1 MVNLFPSKK
10 KLHSMLMKQ
19 QWDKALKLLKT
30 KAVGRQQ
37 VSQLDDTGLSP
48 LTIAV
53 MNKPPIEVVQLLLS
67 ICPSASRKLDCHQLT
82 PLHVACR
89 CGADAQVVR
98 LLLQHDHG
106 VTASFIDAQ
115 NKTPLHYCVEYI
127 CNPLE
132 DVVVNMDTAQPAA
145 VSFSGSKRKGVK
157 VTARTKTATW
167 DRSSPTEVK
176 SKAVEAK
183 ELTMSMGQDE
193 LQDQTDII
201 HMLLSAS
208 PNTLWIP
215 DVNSNIPIDYLHNCK
230 ADLVARSPKWE
241 RADIVSSI
249 LREFAVTLYRREKQ
263 MCERYSK
270 AKADPLRI
278 LVRRKQHKPVPEDM
292 CLDDNSME
300 IDNDDESDNIIQTPR
315 EIMQLDDYGDVS
327 MYSVN

>member
-1 MVNLFPSKK
+1 M
-10 KLHSMLMKQ
+10 
-19 QWDKALKLLKT
+19 
-30 KAVGRQQ
+30 G
-37 VSQLDDTGLSP
+37 P

-67 ICPSASRKLDCHQLT
+67 ICPSASRKLDFHQLT

-89 CGADAQVVR
+89 CGADTQVVR
-98 LLLQHDHG
+98 ALLQHDHG

-132 DVVVNMDTAQPAA
+132 DVEVNMDTAQPAS
-145 VSFSGSKRKGVK
+145 VSFSGSRRKGVK
-157 VTARTKTATW
+157 VTMRTKTATW
-167 DRSSPTEVK
+167 DRSSPTEVNNN
-176 SKAVEAK
+176 AIQAK
-183 ELTMSMGQDE
+183 ECTMSMGQDE

-215 DVNSNIPIDYLHNCK
+215 DVNGNIPIDYLHNCK

-278 LVRRKQHKPVPEDM
+278 LVRRKQCRPVPEDM
-292 CLDDNSME
+292 CLDDASME
-300 IDNDDESDNIIQTPR
+300 VDNDVKSNSLTHAARESI
-315 EIMQLDDYGDVS
+315 QLDDFGDVS
-327 MYSVN
+327 MCSMN